1 MGNVVGESVMNKSQN
16 YIYFNSGQEH
26 LLLNIIE
33 KENYFSFNPEKDE
46 DNSFY
51 LNSFN
56 SLSHLGLSNN
66 SSSFDEKNQIDN
78 NINNKNLNNNLFP
91 KTKTHF
97 RIEKQIP
104 NPISEKEINIKIKQM
119 GLNKENKIKYL
130 LDIYTDN
137 NEIIK
142 INEKL
147 MKNQNERRNKRR
159 KKKEGKNT
167 INKSETK
174 YGRKNNKD
182 NTIRILSHDK
192 FYQDNIIDKIKNMLN
207 NSLISFCNRLIYSIY
222 TNEEQ
227 IKQIFKKANI
237 SHKNWDIK
245 IIKQIKYD
253 FISNKKKGKDII
265 NLLNMTIKDYF
276 SNKITPKYTEFPLE
290 YNALIIKQL
299 LLDDNN
305 KDIFDFIFNH
315 LKIEDWLNI
324 FIYQKKF
331 KDFVK
336 YESLSGN
343 KKNKIKESFIGI
355 DVYFDKIYKSGD
367 KKGKIYFH
375 CFMLM
380 IYNFVRFIMIRESR
394 NTEKSE

>member
-16 YIYFNSGQEH
+16 YIYFNPVQEH

-147 MKNQNERRNKRR
+147 MKNQNERRNKKR
-159 KKKEGKNT
+159 KKKEDKNT
-167 INKSETK
+167 INKSKTK

-222 TNEEQ
+222 ANEEQ

-265 NLLNMTIKDYF
+265 NLLNMTIKDYL
-276 SNKITPKYTEFPLE
+276 SNKISPKYTEFPLE

>member
-1 MGNVVGESVMNKSQN
+1 MNKSQN

-56 SLSHLGLSNN
+56 SLSYLGLSNN

-147 MKNQNERRNKRR
+147 MKNQNERRNKKR
-159 KKKEGKNT
+159 KKKEDKNT
-167 INKSETK
+167 INKSKTK

-265 NLLNMTIKDYF
+265 NLLNMTIKDYL
-276 SNKITPKYTEFPLE
+276 SNKISPKYTEFPLE
-290 YNALIIKQL
+290 YNTLIIKQL

>member
-16 YIYFNSGQEH
+16 YIYFNPVQEH

-56 SLSHLGLSNN
+56 SLSYLGLSNN

-147 MKNQNERRNKRR
+147 MKNQNERRNKKR
-159 KKKEGKNT
+159 KKKEDKNT
-167 INKSETK
+167 INKSKTK

-265 NLLNMTIKDYF
+265 NLLNMTIKDYL
-276 SNKITPKYTEFPLE
+276 SNKISPKYTEFPLE

>member
-1 MGNVVGESVMNKSQN
+1 MGNVVGESVMNKSKN
-16 YIYFNSGQEH
+16 YIYFNPGQEH

-56 SLSHLGLSNN
+56 SLSYLGLSNN

-147 MKNQNERRNKRR
+147 MKNQNERRNKKR
-159 KKKEGKNT
+159 KKKEDKNT
-167 INKSETK
+167 INKSKTK

-222 TNEEQ
+222 ANEEQ

-265 NLLNMTIKDYF
+265 NLLNMTIKDYL
-276 SNKITPKYTEFPLE
+276 SNKISPKYTEFPLE
-290 YNALIIKQL
+290 YNTLIIKQL

>member
-1 MGNVVGESVMNKSQN
+1 MGNVVCESVMNKSQN

-56 SLSHLGLSNN
+56 SLSYLGLSNN

-147 MKNQNERRNKRR
+147 MKNQNERRNKKR
-159 KKKEGKNT
+159 KKKEDKNT
-167 INKSETK
+167 VNKPETK
-174 YGRKNNKD
+174 YGRKNHKD

-222 TNEEQ
+222 ANEEQ

-253 FISNKKKGKDII
+253 FISNKKKGKEII
-265 NLLNMTIKDYF
+265 NLLNVIK
-276 SNKITPKYTEFPLE
+276 
-290 YNALIIKQL
+290 
-299 LLDDNN
+299 
-305 KDIFDFIFNH
+305 
-315 LKIEDWLNI
+315 
-324 FIYQKKF
+324 
-331 KDFVK
+331 
-336 YESLSGN
+336 
-343 KKNKIKESFIGI
+343 
-355 DVYFDKIYKSGD
+355 
-367 KKGKIYFH
+367 
-375 CFMLM
+375 
-380 IYNFVRFIMIRESR
+380 
-394 NTEKSE
+394 